1 VKFWCTNTWKE
12 KEDAILLD
20 AVVHCVRY
28 SSSGEYLAI
37 ATENNICIY
46 NPATRQRNETLKGH
60 SGGTFALTWTLQGY
74 LLSGGGRRDPTI
86 RVWDAWNWNEIDTFR
101 GHTDKISAIAINESS
116 TIITSTSCDGSIR
129 LWPSPD
135 QSKILEVSVGAF
147 CVTFFSGGDDRKISQ
162 WVLPST
168 GLVLTKTQVRVG
180 QKIAILDMSAA
191 AHTAC
196 ITGDLSMAVEIFTQ
210 EITANSSNYVCYGNR
225 SIVFARQC
233 DWESALKDAI
243 QSIGIQKSPIG
254 YMSKGIALY
263 GKGQTL
269 EASTA
274 FDLALRLATGDSA
287 THHLLFLIK
296 AIATFNTGAYEEA
309 LMSVNDMAEV
319 SLNADL
325 LACQVVQIYFY
336 VEMALAASKSNIRDK
351 AAKYINAAIDIS
363 NSCSLQKMDLS
374 IYTEFVVIFG
384 WDLKLLWHTVR
395 KYKCLILF
403 RSCNIEALDYYLSL
417 MEESDI
423 AQKASLRAW
432 FAEEVEAK
440 QYAAE
445 TWSATK
451 ARENMEQEAKKAS
464 SESKIAE
471 ANAERKNAEDEAKK
485 ASSERKL
492 AEANAERKNAE
503 GEAASSERNPAEAS
517 AKRETEVGSSPDYE
531 TQKSIKES
539 DRRIAKNRRCSRG
552 YVWIPVSTGFFLFF
566 YFFCIQF
573 YSSREILSVGHSLMG
588 PLVSRFASL
597 ELQMPSLMGPLV
609 SHFASLELPM
619 PWCEACPHQSTVPA
633 SPSTGPKCT
642 RDGHNEGL
650 GGSGGSDGANDR
662 HQRISYEI
670 MLDYC

>member
-1 VKFWCTNTWKE
+1 
-12 KEDAILLD
+12 
-20 AVVHCVRY
+20 
-28 SSSGEYLAI
+28 
-37 ATENNICIY
+37 
-46 NPATRQRNETLKGH
+46 
-60 SGGTFALTWTLQGY
+60 
-74 LLSGGGRRDPTI
+74 
-86 RVWDAWNWNEIDTFR
+86 
-101 GHTDKISAIAINESS
+101 
-116 TIITSTSCDGSIR
+116 
-129 LWPSPD
+129 
-135 QSKILEVSVGAF
+135 
-147 CVTFFSGGDDRKISQ
+147 
-162 WVLPST
+162 
-168 GLVLTKTQVRVG
+168 
-180 QKIAILDMSAA
+180 
-191 AHTAC
+191 
-196 ITGDLSMAVEIFTQ
+196 
-210 EITANSSNYVCYGNR
+210 
-225 SIVFARQC
+225 
-233 DWESALKDAI
+233 
-243 QSIGIQKSPIG
+243 
-254 YMSKGIALY
+254 
-263 GKGQTL
+263 
-269 EASTA
+269 
-274 FDLALRLATGDSA
+274 
-287 THHLLFLIK
+287 
-296 AIATFNTGAYEEA
+296 
-309 LMSVNDMAEV
+309 MSVNDMAEV

-432 FAEEVEAK
+432 FAEVEAK
-440 QYAAE
+440 QHAAE

-503 GEAASSERNPAEAS
+503 DEAASSERKPAEAS
-517 AKRETEVGSSPDYE
+517 AKRETEVGSSPDYG
-531 TQKSIKES
+531 TQKSLKKS

-573 YSSREILSVGHSLMG
+573 YPSREILSVGHSLMG